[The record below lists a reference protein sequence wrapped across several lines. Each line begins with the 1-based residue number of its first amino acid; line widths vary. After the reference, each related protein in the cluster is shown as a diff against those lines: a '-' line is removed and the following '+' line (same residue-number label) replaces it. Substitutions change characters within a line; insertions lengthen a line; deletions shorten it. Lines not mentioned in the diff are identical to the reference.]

1 LTWPNRLVRC
11 YYPGNQD
18 PHKSLQPIR
27 SSNSRS
33 RLPGDQRST
42 TESTKIHGKENP
54 NQLPLSVSLPG
65 ATPARRVGSFRGYP
79 FVMIFLAGVILSS
92 LSRPWSR
99 ASGVSRSGPDSVRAA
114 PESPRRRAAGLYAHA
129 RGGLSTP
136 SLMALVNRR
145 RQLGAICS
153 NGATC
158 TRSSSR
164 PLRVRGW
171 NIWSVT
177 SMPLKTKHLFTAHT
191 SCVPVSSPRPRF
203 QSSCVPVSSLPFP
216 VPSCVPVSS
225 PIYLAQPTQS
235 VEQERANFPDLV
247 LASPKRPSFQALGSA
262 GLARVVR
269 TIDLVV
275 SGVFG

>member
-1 LTWPNRLVRC
+1 MTWPNRLVRC

-191 SCVPVSSPRPRF
+191 SCVPVSSPAASPFPVSRF
-203 QSSCVPVSSLPFP
+203 QSLAASPFP
-216 VPSCVPVSS
+216 VRSILPNRHNPWN
-225 PIYLAQPTQS
+225 
-235 VEQERANFPDLV
+235 R
-247 LASPKRPSFQALGSA
+247 SA
-262 GLARVVR
+262 RIFR
-269 TIDLVV
+269 TWY
-275 SGVFG
+275 